1 MPTLK
6 RLTVLLII
14 VLFSTQLN
22 AQFVQA
28 SKEEIIALTPDWK
41 GERFPDG
48 RPKVSDDILKRM
60 KPVTIEE
67 AWAIISG
74 AGYKY
79 QIADGWGQIINPDSV
94 LVGRAYTTTFMPGRP
109 DVWRAIDSMGKKDS
123 VINSEGK
130 KVARRA
136 QNVWAV
142 EQLSKGDVYVADQFG
157 AKKNGP
163 TIGDRVGTDIYTR
176 TGNGIVYNGALRDVE
191 GLKEFG
197 GFTSFFSSYDPSF
210 HNPGGGQNRDLT
222 TMIVGINKPTNIKG
236 VTVMPGDVVL
246 GKLGVVIFIPPHLA
260 ERVVKSSELVRLE
273 DMFGQLRIRERKYT
287 SGQIDARWADNIQK
301 DFTQWLKDNVNKLPV
316 AKEQVQEIIK
326 QRESTSNPTNSN

>member
-1 MPTLK
+1 MLILK
-6 RLTVLLII
+6 RLTAFLFII
-14 VLFSTQLN
+14 LFSAQLN

-79 QIADGWGQIINPDSV
+79 QIAEGWGRVINPDSV

-109 DVWRAIDSMGKKDS
+109 DVWKAIDSMGRK
-123 VINSEGK
+123 EG
-130 KVARRA
+130 RRA

-157 AKKNGP
+157 AKRNGP

-176 TGNGIVYNGALRDVE
+176 TGNGIVYNGALRDLE

-260 ERVVKSSELVRLE
+260 ERVVRSSELVRLE
-273 DMFGQLRIRERKYT
+273 DQFGQTRIREGKYT
-287 SGQIDARWADNIQK
+287 SGQIDARWASDIQK

-316 AKEQVQEIIK
+316 AREQVLEIIK
-326 QRESTSNPTNSN
+326 QREGTANPTNSN

>member
-1 MPTLK
+1 MSKLKFLLPAIAMMAFTLQVK
-6 RLTVLLII
+6 
-14 VLFSTQLN
+14 SQY
-22 AQFVQA
+22 VQA

-48 RPKVSDDILKRM
+48 RPKVSDDIIKRM

-74 AGYKY
+74 AGYRY
-79 QIADGWGQIINPDSV
+79 QIAEGWGQIINPDSV
-94 LVGRAYTTTFMPGRP
+94 LVGRAFTTTFMPGRP
-109 DVWRAIDSMGKKDS
+109 DVWKAIDSMGKK
-123 VINSEGK
+123 EG
-130 KVARRA
+130 RRA

-142 EQLSKGDVYVADQFG
+142 EQLEKGDVYVADQFG

-163 TIGDRVGTDIYTR
+163 TIGDRVGTAIYTK

-197 GFTSFFSSYDPSF
+197 GFTSFFSSYDPSY

-273 DMFGQLRIRERKYT
+273 DMFGQLRIREGKYT
-287 SGQIDARWADNIQK
+287 AGQIDARWADNIQK

-316 AKEQVQEIIK
+316 GREQVLEIIK
-326 QRESTSNPTNSN
+326 QRESTTQPTNSN

>member
-1 MPTLK
+1 MTILK
-6 RLTVLLII
+6 ISWLLLPII
-14 VLFSTQLN
+14 FFNLQAYSQH
-22 AQFVQA
+22 VQI
-28 SKEEIIALTPDWK
+28 SKEELISLTPEWK

-48 RPKVSDDILKRM
+48 RPKVPDDIIRRM

-67 AWAIISG
+67 AWAILIG
-74 AGYKY
+74 AGYRY
-79 QIADGWGQIINPDSV
+79 QIADGWEQIINPDSV
-94 LVGRAYTTTFMPGRP
+94 LVGRAYTTSFMPGRP
-109 DVWRAIDSMGKKDS
+109 DVWKAIDSMGKK
-123 VINSEGK
+123 EG
-130 KVARRA
+130 RLS

-142 EQLSKGDVYVADQFG
+142 EQLTKGDVYVADQFG

-246 GKLGVVIFIPPHLA
+246 GKMGVVIFIPPHLA

-273 DMFGQLRIRERKYT
+273 DMFGQLRIREGKYT
-287 SGQIDARWADNIQK
+287 AGQIDARWADNIQK

-316 AKEQVQEIIK
+316 GREQVLEIIK
-326 QRESTSNPTNSN
+326 QRESTTQPTNSN

>member
-6 RLTVLLII
+6 RLLC
-14 VLFSTQLN
+14 LFALAMFLNQTQ
-22 AQFVQA
+22 AQSVQI
-28 SKEEIIALTPDWK
+28 SKEELIALTPEWK

-48 RPKVSDDILKRM
+48 RPKVPDDIIRRM
-60 KPVTIEE
+60 KPVTVEE
-67 AWAIISG
+67 AWAILIG
-74 AGYKY
+74 AGYRY
-79 QIADGWGQIINPDSV
+79 QIADGWEQIINPDSV

-109 DVWRAIDSMGKKDS
+109 DVWKAIDSMGKK
-123 VINSEGK
+123 EG
-130 KVARRA
+130 RRA

-142 EQLSKGDVYVADQFG
+142 EQLQKGDVYVADQFG

-163 TIGDRVGTDIYTR
+163 TIGDRVGTAIYTK
-176 TGNGIVYNGALRDVE
+176 TGNGIVYDGALRDVE

-222 TMIVGINKPTNIKG
+222 TMIVGINRPTRIRT

-273 DMFGQLRIRERKYT
+273 DMFGQLRIREGKYT
-287 SGQIDARWADNIQK
+287 AGQIDARWADNIQK
-301 DFTQWLKDNVNKLPV
+301 DFTQWLKDNINKLPV
-316 AKEQVQEIIK
+316 GREQVAEIIK

>member
-1 MPTLK
+1 MFKTKHL
-6 RLTVLLII
+6 LVLVSLV
-14 VLFSTQLN
+14 VLMNHLN
-22 AQFVQA
+22 AQFVQS
-28 SKEEIIALTPDWK
+28 SKEELTALTPDWK

-48 RPKVSDDILKRM
+48 RPKVPDDIIRRM
-60 KPVTIEE
+60 KAVTIEE
-67 AWAIISG
+67 AWALISG
-74 AGYKY
+74 EGYRY

-109 DVWRAIDSMGKKDS
+109 DVWKAIDSMGKK
-123 VINSEGK
+123 EG
-130 KVARRA
+130 RRA

-176 TGNGIVYNGALRDVE
+176 TGNGIVYDGALRDVE

-197 GFTSFFSSYDPSF
+197 GFTSFFSSYDPSY
-210 HNPGGGQNRDLT
+210 HNPGGGPNRDLT
-222 TMIVGINKPTNIKG
+222 TMIVGINKPTRIRT

-246 GKLGVVIFIPPHLA
+246 GKMGVVVFIPPHLA

-273 DMFGQLRIRERKYT
+273 DMFGQLRIREGKYT

-316 AKEQVQEIIK
+316 GREQVQEIIK
-326 QRESTSNPTNSN
+326 QRESTTQPTNSN

>member
-1 MPTLK
+1 MTVIK
-6 RLTVLLII
+6 RSWLVLAII
-14 VLFSTQLN
+14 FYHLQSYSQN
-22 AQFVQA
+22 VQI
-28 SKEEIIALTPDWK
+28 SKEELIALTPEWK

-48 RPKVSDDILKRM
+48 RPKVPDDIIRRM

-67 AWAIISG
+67 AWAILVG
-74 AGYKY
+74 AGYRY
-79 QIADGWGQIINPDSV
+79 QIADGWEQIINPDSV

-109 DVWRAIDSMGKKDS
+109 DVWKAIDSMGKK
-123 VINSEGK
+123 EG
-130 KVARRA
+130 RLS

-142 EQLSKGDVYVADQFG
+142 EQLTKGDVYVADQFG

-163 TIGDRVGTDIYTR
+163 TIGDRVGTAIYTK
-176 TGNGIVYNGALRDVE
+176 TGNGIVYDGALRDVE

-197 GFTSFFSSYDPSF
+197 GFTSFFSSYDPSY

-222 TMIVGINKPTNIKG
+222 TMIVGINRPTRIRT

-273 DMFGQLRIRERKYT
+273 DMFGQLRIREGKYT
-287 SGQIDARWADNIQK
+287 AGQIDARWADNIQK

-316 AKEQVQEIIK
+316 AKEQVEEIIK
-326 QRESTSNPTNSN
+326 QRESTSRPTNSN

>member
-1 MPTLK
+1 MSRLK
-6 RLTVLLII
+6 FIMILLIVI
-14 VLFSTQLN
+14 ASVRQLHS
-22 AQFVQA
+22 QQVQIT
-28 SKEEIIALTPDWK
+28 KEELIALTPEWK

-48 RPKVSDDILKRM
+48 RPKVPDDIIRRM

-67 AWAIISG
+67 AWAILNG
-74 AGYKY
+74 AGFRY

-109 DVWRAIDSMGKKDS
+109 DVWKAIDSMGKK
-123 VINSEGK
+123 EG
-130 KVARRA
+130 RLS

-142 EQLSKGDVYVADQFG
+142 EQLQKGDVYVADQFG

-163 TIGDRVGTDIYTR
+163 TIGDRVGTAIYTK
-176 TGNGIVYNGALRDVE
+176 TGNGIVYDGALRDVE

-197 GFTSFFSSYDPSF
+197 GFTSFFSSYDPSY

-222 TMIVGINKPTNIKG
+222 TMIVGINRPTRIHT

-273 DMFGQLRIRERKYT
+273 DMFGQLRIREGKYT
-287 SGQIDARWADNIQK
+287 AGQIDARWADNIQK
-301 DFTQWLKDNVNKLPV
+301 DFTQWLKDNINKLPV
-316 AKEQVQEIIK
+316 GKEQVQEIIK
-326 QRESTSNPTNSN
+326 QRESTNQPTNSN

>member
-1 MPTLK
+1 MSRLK
-6 RLTVLLII
+6 LIMILLVVIAS
-14 VLFSTQLN
+14 VKQLHS
-22 AQFVQA
+22 QQVQIT
-28 SKEEIIALTPDWK
+28 KEELIALTPEWK

-48 RPKVSDDILKRM
+48 RPKVPDDIIRRM

-67 AWAIISG
+67 AWAILNG
-74 AGYKY
+74 AGFRY

-109 DVWRAIDSMGKKDS
+109 DVWKAIDSMGKK
-123 VINSEGK
+123 EG
-130 KVARRA
+130 RLS

-142 EQLSKGDVYVADQFG
+142 EQLQKGDVYVADQFG

-163 TIGDRVGTDIYTR
+163 TIGDRVGTAIYTK
-176 TGNGIVYNGALRDVE
+176 TGNGIVYDGALRDVE

-197 GFTSFFSSYDPSF
+197 GFTSFFSSYDPSY

-222 TMIVGINKPTNIKG
+222 TMIVGINRPTRIHT

-273 DMFGQLRIRERKYT
+273 DMFGQLRIREGKYT
-287 SGQIDARWADNIQK
+287 AGQIDARWADNIQK
-301 DFTQWLKDNVNKLPV
+301 DFTQWLKDNINKLPV
-316 AKEQVQEIIK
+316 GKEQVQEIIK
-326 QRESTSNPTNSN
+326 QRESTNQPTNSN

>member
-1 MPTLK
+1 MI
-6 RLTVLLII
+6 LLIVI
-14 VLFSTQLN
+14 ASVKQLHS
-22 AQFVQA
+22 QQVQIT
-28 SKEEIIALTPDWK
+28 KEELIALTPEWK

-48 RPKVSDDILKRM
+48 RPKVPDDIIRRM

-67 AWAIISG
+67 AWAILIG
-74 AGYKY
+74 AGFRY

-109 DVWRAIDSMGKKDS
+109 DVWKAIDSMGKK
-123 VINSEGK
+123 EG
-130 KVARRA
+130 RLS

-142 EQLSKGDVYVADQFG
+142 EQLQKGDVYVADQFG

-163 TIGDRVGTDIYTR
+163 TIGDRVGTAIYTK
-176 TGNGIVYNGALRDVE
+176 TGNGIVYDGALRDVE

-197 GFTSFFSSYDPSF
+197 GFTSFFSSYDPSY

-222 TMIVGINKPTNIKG
+222 TMIVGINRPTRIRT

-273 DMFGQLRIRERKYT
+273 DMFGQLRIREGKYT
-287 SGQIDARWADNIQK
+287 AGQIDARWSDNIQK

-316 AKEQVQEIIK
+316 GREQVLEIIK
-326 QRESTSNPTNSN
+326 QRESTTQPTNSN